1 MIIDSS
7 DDEDFECTKETT
19 PEIHDI
25 DGGND
30 IFLVTEYASEIYQYL
45 KQAEVFIF
53 CFILCPASQI
63 VIFIRDVLSL
73 YGVFNSMCA
82 LQNGMHDQCN
92 LQYSCKY
99 IAVVEKMAIET
110 FDNQLRHYVFWSF
123 LSFLK

>member
-45 KQAEVFIF
+45 KQAELKSRPKPGYMKKQPDINHSMRA
-53 CFILCPASQI
+53 ILVDWLVEVAEEYKLFASDTL
-63 VIFIRDVLSL
+63 FNNKL
-73 YGVFNSMCA
+73 YRPFPVSHVGA
-82 LQNGMHDQCN
+82 AG
-92 LQYSCKY
+92 
-99 IAVVEKMAIET
+99 
-110 FDNQLRHYVFWSF
+110 
-123 LSFLK
+123 

>member
-53 CFILCPASQI
+53 
-63 VIFIRDVLSL
+63 VLSSVQL
-73 YGVFNSMCA
+73 IRYCYFYTRCFELVWRFQCA
-82 LQNGMHDQCN
+82 R
-92 LQYSCKY
+92 Y
-99 IAVVEKMAIET
+99 KMECTTNAST
-110 FDNQLRHYVFWSF
+110 
-123 LSFLK
+123 